1 MTRDDKQT
9 VLVADDRPDDRVITR
24 KLLESCCD
32 CRVVEAE
39 NGMDAVGLALSERP
53 DLILMDLRMPGL
65 DGYEAAARIRQNAA
79 LQSVPMIAYSA
90 YYSFTMAGDALEA
103 GFDEY
108 VRKPVTEEEMKEL
121 VSRFLNVQ

>member
-1 MTRDDKQT
+1 MTRDDKPT
-9 VLVADDRPDDRVITR
+9 VLVADDNPDDREITKR
-24 KLLESCCD
+24 LLELCCV

-39 NGMDAVGLALSERP
+39 DGLDAVGLALSERP
-53 DLILMDLRMPGL
+53 DMILMDLRMPGL
-65 DGYEAAARIRQNAA
+65 DGYEAAARIRQNPA

-90 YYSFTMAGDALEA
+90 YYSFTMADEALEA